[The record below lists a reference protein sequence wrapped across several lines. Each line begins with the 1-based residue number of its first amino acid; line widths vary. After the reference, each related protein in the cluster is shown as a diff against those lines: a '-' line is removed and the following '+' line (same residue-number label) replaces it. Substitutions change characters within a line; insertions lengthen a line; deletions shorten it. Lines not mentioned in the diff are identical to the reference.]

1 MPSETTSTNDD
12 GNIASA
18 LWSVAIVGAVLALG
32 SSLLFGAR
40 GIISAAIGA
49 ALAVANLWAIAKL
62 VRGFLG
68 NGARR
73 GASWGPLGMLKLGA
87 LFVLLGVILKQGWA
101 EVLPLAFGY
110 AALPLGVV
118 VAQLWSGSPASGEN

>member
-1 MPSETTSTNDD
+1 
-12 GNIASA
+12 
-18 LWSVAIVGAVLALG
+18 
-32 SSLLFGAR
+32 
-40 GIISAAIGA
+40 
-49 ALAVANLWAIAKL
+49 
-62 VRGFLG
+62 VRGCLG

-101 EVLPLAFGY
+101 QVLPLALGY

-118 VAQLWSGSPASGEN
+118 VSQLWSGSPARGDN